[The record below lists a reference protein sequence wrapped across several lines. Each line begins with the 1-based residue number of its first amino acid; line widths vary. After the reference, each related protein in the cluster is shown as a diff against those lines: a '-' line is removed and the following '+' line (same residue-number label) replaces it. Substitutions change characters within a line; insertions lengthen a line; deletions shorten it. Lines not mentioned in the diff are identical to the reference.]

1 MLVVNSKDK
10 NCIDKNE
17 NSMRKITKIAFVAA
31 FTAIAG
37 YGIYENLKI
46 DTMSNLALINVEALA
61 NDEGDCHYTNGYRV
75 FTSSSGGAYNCCQI
89 WVPNAPDTTQ
99 GLCR

>member
-46 DTMSNLALINVEALA
+46 DTMSNLAFN
-61 NDEGDCHYTNGYRV
+61 
-75 FTSSSGGAYNCCQI
+75 
-89 WVPNAPDTTQ
+89 
-99 GLCR
+99 